1 MITQPHFTSHADQQ
15 AMLGSAADLDP
26 DKHPRRYALYLAR
39 NRKEFKDI
47 TGLPETKEE
56 IHERQRKTREN
67 LAEQAK
73 ECSHMPAR
81 AAAEHMGIT
90 RHALGRLTK
99 EYGLTFAG
107 PVQRNQALL
116 DRIEELA
123 ATGMKIA
130 AIADLVDRAPNYV
143 MRVVREHGFR
153 RGPSTN
159 LED

>member
-1 MITQPHFTSHADQQ
+1 MIAAPRYSSHEEQRAIVGC
-15 AMLGSAADLDP
+15 ASDLDP
-26 DKHPRRYALYLAR
+26 EKHPRRYALYLAR

-47 TGLPETKEE
+47 AGLPETTEE

-67 LAEQAK
+67 LAEQAR
-73 ECSHMPAR
+73 ELSHMPAR

-107 PVQRNQALL
+107 PVQKNQALL
-116 DRIEELA
+116 DRIEVLA

-130 AIADLVDRAPNYV
+130 SIADAVDKAPNYIA
-143 MRVVREHGFR
+143 RLVREHSFK

>member
-1 MITQPHFTSHADQQ
+1 MIAAPRYSSHEEQRAIV
-15 AMLGSAADLDP
+15 GCAADLDP
-26 DKHPRRYALYLAR
+26 EKHPRRYALYLAR

-67 LAEQAK
+67 LAEQARA
-73 ECSHMPAR
+73 CSHMTAR

-99 EYGLTFAG
+99 EYGLTFSG
-107 PVQRNQALL
+107 PVQRNQELL
-116 DRIEELA
+116 DRIEALA

-130 AIADLVDRAPNYV
+130 AIADQVDRAPNYI
-143 MRVVREHGFR
+143 MRVVRENGFK
-153 RGPSTN
+153 RGPKMN
-159 LED
+159 LEA